1 MAALQITADI
11 ADCILS
17 CMENFQDIARARCLC
32 KSFNEA
38 GKYARS
44 LRYVYRASENEK
56 QPMPKIWQEMAQDLL
71 SKQCVVQLRVEIE
84 LELQSKSVPME
95 EQALWLMNPLQLK
108 KWVPSTGRTLQHLC
122 IIDYGQQ
129 AIMKT
134 SSILEILSR
143 YCEFSISYVASVLV
157 LLWKCLS
164 RCIARKFKL
173 HSQLFPTPL
182 VSIANPNCTWTCIEH
197 SFTLLLLLFFWFVE
211 QARDWR
217 QLI

>member
-1 MAALQITADI
+1 VAALQII
-11 ADCILS
+11 ADVADAIL
-17 CMENFQDIARARCLC
+17 FHIAGFRDIVRAGRLC
-32 KSFNEA
+32 KSLYEA
-38 GKYARS
+38 GKYVRTV
-44 LRYVYRASENEK
+44 LYVYRASEYEK
-56 QPMPKIWQEMAQDLL
+56 QPMPKSWQETAQDLL
-71 SKQCVVQLRVEIE
+71 SKRCVARLRVEIE
-84 LELQSKSVPME
+84 PELQCKSVRKE
-95 EQALWLMNPLQLK
+95 EQPLWLSNPLQLK
-108 KWVPSTGRTLQHLC
+108 KWVPSTGKTLQHLC

-157 LLWKCLS
+157 LLWKCFS
-164 RCIARKFKL
+164 SCIARKFKL

-182 VSIANPNCTWTCIEH
+182 VSIANPNTWTCIEH
-197 SFTLLLLLFFWFVE
+197 SFTLLLLLFFWFGS